1 MAAVADL
8 RLVEEDVALL
18 GLGLGL
24 VEGPLA
30 PAPMEVAVARAGQL
44 GQAAPAGAARRSVR
58 RPSERVRSVA
68 QAVPAPAQT
77 AALGR
82 TRPIQVGLPTDSSR
96 RRGVLV
102 LVEVVV
108 EATEEGADRA
118 SEEVV
123 GVEEVEH
130 LPLVVH
136 LVVLVLLGVDRPSE
150 AVAIAACMAVE
161 VVTVTMAPSRPFVT
175 LLLCTVCWN
184 PGWTRARALLAVVA
198 AEEEEGINSKAGRNR
213 RPSP

>member
-8 RLVEEDVALL
+8 RLEEGALL
-18 GLGLGL
+18 GLI
-24 VEGPLA
+24 EGPLVL
-30 PAPMEVAVARAGQL
+30 APMEVAVLVAKAGRRAL
-44 GQAAPAGAARRSVR
+44 AAPAGAAALRSVR
-58 RPSERVRSVA
+58 RPSEIVR
-68 QAVPAPAQT
+68 PAA
-77 AALGR
+77 
-82 TRPIQVGLPTDSSR
+82 LPTDSSR
-96 RRGVLV
+96 RRGVQV
-102 LVEVVV
+102 LVGAVV

-150 AVAIAACMAVE
+150 AVAIAVCMAVE

-198 AEEEEGINSKAGRNR
+198 AEEEGINSKAGRNR